1 VIEKSRTELKSESAR
16 DRKGLKIAAIT
27 VVAAATAGAI
37 AVLIVRDQV
46 TRHRRDLF
54 APNVLQRLAA
64 LSYMAKGKADVDNIM
79 LLRDF
84 IRWEPRGMLRGRA
97 RAILARMEQEVRLV
111 KEKAAEEKAS

>member
-1 VIEKSRTELKSESAR
+1 VTKKKRSRIGTDSAR
-16 DRKGLKIAAIT
+16 SRRGLKIAALT
-27 VVAAATAGAI
+27 VLAAATAGAI

-64 LSYMAKGKADVDNIM
+64 LSYMAKSPAGVDSIM

-84 IRWEPRGMLRGRA
+84 IRWEPRRMLRGRA
-97 RAILARMEQEVRLV
+97 RSILARMEEEVRLL
-111 KEKAAEEKAS
+111 KEKAAEEKVS